1 MVLDYL
7 NGGYHPLTFNT
18 YLLSMIS
25 LSKLLLL
32 EINWNEY
39 NSSIRGEDFDPL
51 KPGEFD
57 EIRQQMQDPETSD
70 FEKQQIKN
78 RVISSYMRLLPKW
91 YTETGARGNGVPV
104 DDFIMLAYD
113 AMSRAANKFDW
124 EAVNQ
129 YGAYARQAIRSAVID
144 YGKKRSKEKQMFTQI
159 DKPIGGGDEEGSK
172 TLGDTIGDVANQE
185 TVADWLNYENYIK
198 AVKDYFPQIKNNA
211 RRYALLK
218 IVQPELRKVP
228 FRELADLIEQQTG
241 ERYTPQALQAQ
252 YTVLVNEI
260 LPKIAKKIG
269 VI

>member
-1 MVLDYL
+1 MLL
-7 NGGYHPLTFNT
+7 LTFNT
-18 YLLSMIS
+18 YLYHMVL
-25 LSKLLLL
+25 LKHLLL
-32 EINWNEY
+32 EINWNDY
-39 NSSIRGEDFDPL
+39 NISMRGEDFDPL

-57 EIRQQMQDPETSD
+57 EIRQQMKDPETS
-70 FEKQQIKN
+70 EATKQQIKN
-78 RVISSYMRLLPKW
+78 RVIGSYMRLLPKW
-91 YTETGARGNGVPV
+91 HTETGARANGVPV

-113 AMSRAANKFDW
+113 AMNRAVNTFDW

-144 YGKKRSKEKQMFTQI
+144 YGKKKSKEKQMFTQI
-159 DKPIGGGDEEGSK
+159 DKPIGGGDDEGSR

-185 TVADWLNYENYIK
+185 TVLDWLDYEEYLR
-198 AVKDYFPQIKNNA
+198 AVKEYFKTIKNNA
-211 RRYALLK
+211 RKYALLK

-241 ERYTPQALQAQ
+241 ERYTPQSLQAQ

>member
-1 MVLDYL
+1 
-7 NGGYHPLTFNT
+7 
-18 YLLSMIS
+18 MIS
-25 LSKLLLL
+25 LNNLLL
-32 EINWNEY
+32 EINWFDY
-39 NSSIRGEDFDPL
+39 MTSVSVEDFEPL

-57 EIRQQMQDPETSD
+57 ELRQQMQDPEISD
-70 FEKQQIKN
+70 NEKQQIKN
-78 RVISSYMRLLPKW
+78 RIINSYMRLLPKW
-91 YTETGARGNGVPV
+91 YTETGARGNGIPV

-113 AMSRAANKFDW
+113 AMSRAIKKFNFT
-124 EAVNQ
+124 AANQ

-144 YGKKRSKEKQMFTQI
+144 YGKKRSKERRMYTQL
-159 DKPIGGGDEEGSK
+159 DKPIKGGDEDEGSK

-198 AVKDYFPQIKNNA
+198 AIKDYFLSIKNNA
-211 RRYALLK
+211 RKYALLK

-228 FRELADLIEQQTG
+228 FRELANLIEQQTG
-241 ERYTPQALQAQ
+241 EKYTPQALQAQ

>member
-1 MVLDYL
+1 MILDYL
-7 NGGYHPLTFNT
+7 NGGYHLLTFNT
-18 YLLSMIS
+18 YLSSMIS
-25 LSKLLLL
+25 LNNLLL

-39 NSSIRGEDFDPL
+39 NLSVRGEDFDPL

-70 FEKQQIKN
+70 FTKQQIKN
-78 RVISSYMRLLPKW
+78 RIIGSYMRLLPKW
-91 YTETGARGNGVPV
+91 YSELGARGNGVPV

-113 AMSRAANKFDW
+113 AMSRAANKFNF
-124 EAVNQ
+124 EAENQ

-144 YGKKRSKEKQMFTQI
+144 YGKKRSKERRMYTQL
-159 DKPIGGGDEEGSK
+159 DKPIKGGDEDEGSK

-185 TVADWLNYENYIK
+185 TVADWLDYENYVK
-198 AVKDYFPQIKNNA
+198 AVKDYFPSIKNNA
-211 RRYALLK
+211 RKFALLK

-228 FRELADLIEQQTG
+228 FRELANLIEQQTG